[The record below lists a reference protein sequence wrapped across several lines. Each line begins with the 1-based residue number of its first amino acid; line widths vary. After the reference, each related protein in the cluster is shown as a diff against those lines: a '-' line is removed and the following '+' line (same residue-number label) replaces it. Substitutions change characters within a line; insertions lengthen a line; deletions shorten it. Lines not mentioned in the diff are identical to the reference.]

1 MLKFL
6 KETKEQVQEEL
17 KEDFKERDDGR
28 NISMLLENKVK
39 GKEHQQLAA
48 ENNLTRARV
57 SQLCKPIDRKLG
69 QVLPAR
75 EIEIVTCFDEILGED
90 KLLYLPEALAQA
102 RPGSKPATPAG
113 QTQSSQAQFSQAQP
127 SLDQSSSA
135 QTSQAEP
142 SLDQESLK
150 ELTEAIRLYN
160 LCAGRELHLIAGLFI
175 GRLKQDEIRELLA
188 AKISKGGAGLT
199 IKRAKAALGSRGLSQ
214 AGFKALMSCFRHYQ
228 PYDGRVYHALNKNEV
243 AAAILCDYFPAGLS
257 LRDSQQMQEFK
268 KIFADFIQANG
279 LSHTSNSMETLF
291 KNDQQYSVNIGNLVF
306 IHKDHLEVNEEAL
319 EEVRAFIDSD
329 LEVMEETN
337 IQRLYP
343 EFKGRPAF
351 EFIKS
356 ETMFFGILKDRFGD
370 QFVFYNRDRILPD
383 EMRGK
388 KIKSK
393 GQLIKEYIESHGCT
407 VKQAKTWRHFANKY
421 GWHYSQ
427 CGKQVCRSDSID
439 TIREHCVKY
448 LVIY

>member
-6 KETKEQVQEEL
+6 KETKEQVQEEI
-17 KEDFKERDDGR
+17 KENFKERADGR

-48 ENNLTRARV
+48 ENNLTRTRV

-69 QVLPAR
+69 RILPAR
-75 EIEIVTCFDEILGED
+75 EIEIVTCLDEILGED
-90 KLLYLPEALAQA
+90 KLLYLPEALGQA
-102 RPGSKPATPAG
+102 RPGSKTATSAG
-113 QTQSSQAQFSQAQP
+113 QAQSGQA
-127 SLDQSSSA
+127 QSSSA
-135 QTSQAEP
+135 QTSKAQP

-150 ELTEAIRLYN
+150 ELTEVIRLYN
-160 LCAGRELHLIAGLFI
+160 LCAGRKLYLIADLFI
-175 GRLKQDEIRELLA
+175 SRLKQAEVRELLA

-199 IKRAKAALGSRGLSQ
+199 VKRAKVALGSRGLSQ

-243 AAAILCDYFPAGLS
+243 AAAILWTYFPDGLS

-268 KIFADFIQANG
+268 KIFADFIQATG
-279 LSHTSNSMETLF
+279 LNHTSNSMETLF
-291 KNDQQYSVNIGNLVF
+291 KNDQQYSINIGNLVF

-319 EEVRAFIDSD
+319 EEVRAFIEAD

-343 EFKGRPAF
+343 EFKGRPGF
-351 EFIKS
+351 DFIKS
-356 ETMFFGILKDRFGD
+356 ETMFFAILRERLGD
-370 QFVFYNRDRILPD
+370 QFVFHNRDRILPD
-383 EMRGK
+383 KMRGK

-393 GQLIKEYIESHGCT
+393 GQLIKEYIESHGGT
-407 VKQAKTWRHFANKY
+407 VKQAKTWRHFANQY
-421 GWHYSQ
+421 GWHYPQ
-427 CGKQVCRSDSID
+427 CGKQVSMNDSIETNKD
-439 TIREHCVKY
+439 LGVKY